1 MIILDIKN
9 VNIDENI
16 TCDEFQSL
24 VKDVLIRH
32 SSILDITTKLTE
44 YTARINRAVMK
55 SVTTCG
61 CVEIEGQRQDFN
73 KETLAELKE
82 SMTSQVTGNI
92 CPICKDILE
101 DEIGSYIFYLGALCN
116 ALNID
121 MKDPIIKEY
130 KNMNTLGIFN
140 LK

>member
-1 MIILDIKN
+1 MDIKN
-9 VNIDENI
+9 VKVDENI
-16 TCDEFQSL
+16 SCDQFQGL

-32 SSILDITTKLTE
+32 SSILDITTKLNE

-61 CVEIEGQRQDFN
+61 CVEIDGKRQDFN

-82 SMTSQVTGNI
+82 GMDSQVRGEI

-101 DEIGSYIFYLGALCN
+101 DEIGSYIFYLSALCN

-130 KNMNTLGIFN
+130 SNMNTLGIFN

>member
-1 MIILDIKN
+1 MDIKN
-9 VNIDENI
+9 VKINEDID
-16 TCDEFQSL
+16 CDKFQSL

-32 SSILDITTKLTE
+32 SSILDITTKLNE
-44 YTARINRAVMK
+44 YTSRINRAVMK

-61 CVEIEGQRQDFN
+61 CIEIKGTRQDFN

-82 SMTSQVTGNI
+82 SMDSQVSGEI
-92 CPICKDILE
+92 CPVCKDILE
-101 DEIGSYIFYLGALCN
+101 DEIGSYIFYLSALCN
-116 ALNID
+116 ALDID